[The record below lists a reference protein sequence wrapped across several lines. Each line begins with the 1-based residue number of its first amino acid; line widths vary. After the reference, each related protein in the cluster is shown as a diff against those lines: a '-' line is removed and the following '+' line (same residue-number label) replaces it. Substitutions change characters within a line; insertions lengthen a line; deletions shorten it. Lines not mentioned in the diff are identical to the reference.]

1 MKEIHFLLEE
11 TEKLLAASSDD
22 NFSKSENTVCL
33 HTRWAFHSYVQSVR
47 NENMPTQ
54 WIIN

>member
-54 WIIN
+54 